1 MGISRRP
8 DIDYRFPMLGL
19 SWVILSFK
27 YRTLTNNVGPM
38 WGSHMIHDV
47 HAHIL
52 VRKVFIY
59 NLVAK
64 NSKVIANNLLS
75 IKRQVNT

>member
-1 MGISRRP
+1 
-8 DIDYRFPMLGL
+8 
-19 SWVILSFK
+19 
-27 YRTLTNNVGPM
+27 
-38 WGSHMIHDV
+38 MIHDV

-59 NLVAK
+59 NIVAK

-75 IKRQVNT
+75 IKRQVNTWIKVEWSINVANCDTRKPLSMASEIQCIYLKLPDNNE